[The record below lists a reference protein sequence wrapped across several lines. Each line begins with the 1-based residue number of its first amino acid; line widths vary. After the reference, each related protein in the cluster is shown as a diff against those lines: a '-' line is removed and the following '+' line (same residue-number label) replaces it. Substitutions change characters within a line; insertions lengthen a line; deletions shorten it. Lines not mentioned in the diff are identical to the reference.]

1 MIDYWLIVTWFLMV
15 FVLFTSPIW
24 LYAIYR
30 LMPPVYRWMNRSLN
44 DIYSKPRLTIDI
56 WAQCLEDPD
65 FRRAYK
71 ALREK
76 EKTSD

>member
-1 MIDYWLIVTWFLMV
+1 MIDYWLIVTWFLII
-15 FVLFTSPIW
+15 FVSFTAPIW
-24 LYAIYR
+24 GYAI
-30 LMPPVYRWMNRSLN
+30 LKLTPPVYGWINTKLKS
-44 DIYSKPRLTIDI
+44 IYSKPMLTIDI